1 MIFWHDEAGAPIE
14 ARSMLLNCRR
24 SHQSLMGWYAAAP
37 MISTATTRQTPMM
50 AKPRRR
56 SAPRCS
62 ARILS
67 MIAWRSDF
75 LGLATGFYLAGDGAG
90 GPHREGPDGPSGA
103 EST

>member
-1 MIFWHDEAGAPIE
+1 ME
-14 ARSMLLNCRR
+14 ARSTFLNCRS
-24 SHQSLMGWYAAAP
+24 SHQSLIGWYAAAP
-37 MISTATTRQTPMM
+37 MMSTATATQTPTM

-75 LGLATGFYLAGDGAG
+75 LGLATGFYLAGDLAD
-90 GPHREGPDGPSGA
+90 GPHREAPGGRSGA
-103 EST
+103 ESTEYRGET